1 MSVEKEKLISNLP
14 NVLSLC
20 LTEPEVNM
28 ASPQQGSAVLQGEM
42 KSALLDGNSN
52 NYDME
57 RGYTRHCIGT
67 ADDPGIL
74 IKLGTQ
80 CIVNHIK
87 LLLWDKDLR

>member
-1 MSVEKEKLISNLP
+1 
-14 NVLSLC
+14 
-20 LTEPEVNM
+20 M
-28 ASPQQGSAVLQGEM
+28 ASPQQGSIVLQGEM

-57 RGYTRHCIGT
+57 RGYTRHLIGT

-87 LLLWDKDLR
+87 LLLWDKDLRLVVVTLCVCPGRKHFRQS